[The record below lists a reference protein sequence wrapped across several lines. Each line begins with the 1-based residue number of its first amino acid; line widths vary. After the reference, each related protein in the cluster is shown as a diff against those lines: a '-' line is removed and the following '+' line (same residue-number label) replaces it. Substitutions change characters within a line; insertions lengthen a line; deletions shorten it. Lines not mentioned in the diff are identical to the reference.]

1 MTELVPNK
9 LACLG
14 EILVVLQIE
23 EAILGP
29 GRLSRRVSWGLAGL
43 IWLLTQGLTRYFTPF
58 TLPAVL
64 FSTVRYGGF
73 TLLFGG
79 SVRRKL
85 LSILVFGGFLMLYGD
100 FTGLLLAA
108 LYGKD
113 FGAIWY
119 SNLAGLVYGVLSN
132 LLVFCAIRVLRRQI
146 REIDAAQRVM
156 SGSYLLVIILTS
168 VVLAELS
175 QISQQYTFLVFICV
189 GFLLAAGIYL
199 VLFVVLSRKNV
210 QARRAGE
217 AIQLEQARADALMA
231 SYQTQ
236 RKMTHEFTNH
246 LEAMRHYLEQQDV
259 QGAKD
264 YLAELSGSIMGATMV
279 VNTHNPLMDS
289 LLSRGYQ
296 SAAEKNL
303 QMSFDLCDLRY
314 FPLQDTELVTVMC
327 NLLDNAIRAA
337 ENGQFSTAP
346 HISVRIRQSEE
357 EFVVSV
363 RNQTARP
370 LEWNGTG
377 LPPSTK
383 QEPGH
388 GIGLGNVCAVIE
400 RHQGEHTI
408 SCRDGWFC
416 FTFALPYSSS

>member
-1 MTELVPNK
+1 MLDIFPNE

-14 EILVVLQIE
+14 EFLAVLQIE
-23 EAILGP
+23 DAFLGP
-29 GRLSRRVSWGLAGL
+29 GRLPRKASWGVAGAV
-43 IWLLTQGLTRYFTPF
+43 WLLTQGLTRYFTPF
-58 TLPAVL
+58 TLSAVL

-79 SVRRKL
+79 TIRRKL
-85 LSILVFGGFLMLYGD
+85 LSILIFGGFLMLYGD

-113 FGAIWY
+113 FGAIWH
-119 SNLAGLVYGVLSN
+119 SGLAGLVYGVLSN

-146 REIDAAQRVM
+146 RELDAAQKMM
-156 SGSYLLVIILTS
+156 SGPYLIVIVVTS

-175 QISQQYTFLVFICV
+175 QVSRQYAFLAFICV

-210 QARRAGE
+210 QAQRARE
-217 AIQLEQARADALMA
+217 AAQLEQARADALMA

-246 LEAMRHYLEQQDV
+246 LDVMSSYLDRQDI

-264 YLAELSGSIMGATMV
+264 YLARLSDHVLDSTLV

-289 LLSRGYQ
+289 LLSREYH
-296 SAAEKNL
+296 AAGEKNV
-303 QMSFDLCDLRY
+303 QMSFDLCDLRS
-314 FPLQDTELVTVMC
+314 FPLQDVELATVMC
-327 NLLDNAIRAA
+327 NLLDNAICAA
-337 ENGQFSTAP
+337 EGADPPQVM
-346 HISVRIRQSEE
+346 VRIRRSEQ

-363 RNQTARP
+363 RNRMARP
-370 LEWNGTG
+370 LEWNGKG

-383 QEPGH
+383 GEPGH
-388 GIGLGNVCAVIE
+388 GVGLSNVFTVVE
-400 RHQGEHTI
+400 RHWGEHTI
-408 SCRDGWFC
+408 SCREGWFC
-416 FTFALPYSSS
+416 VTFALPHSSS

>member
-1 MTELVPNK
+1 MVDEFPNF

-14 EILVVLQIE
+14 EFLAVLQIE
-23 EAILGP
+23 DAVLGP
-29 GRLSRRVSWGLAGL
+29 GRLPRKAAWGVAVAY
-43 IWLLTQGLTRYFTPF
+43 WLLTLGLTRYFAPF
-58 TLPAVL
+58 SLVGIL
-64 FSTVRYGGF
+64 FHMVQYGIC

-79 SVRRKL
+79 TIRRKL
-85 LSILVFGGFLMLYGD
+85 FTMMVFGGLLILYGD
-100 FTGLLLAA
+100 FMGLTLAI
-108 LYGKD
+108 LFKKD
-113 FGAIWY
+113 FAEIWY
-119 SNLAGLVYGVLSN
+119 SNLGGIFYGVMSS
-132 LLVFCAIRVLRRQI
+132 LLAFLLIRLMRRQI

-156 SGSYLLVIILTS
+156 SGSYLIVIILTS

-327 NLLDNAIRAA
+327 NLLDNAIQAA
-337 ENGQFSTAP
+337 ENGRFSTPPIFRCGSASQKKNLWSRCGTRWP
-346 HISVRIRQSEE
+346 
-357 EFVVSV
+357 
-363 RNQTARP
+363 AR
-370 LEWNGTG
+370 WNGTG
-377 LPPSTK
+377 PACPPAQSRSR
-383 QEPGH
+383 
-388 GIGLGNVCAVIE
+388 AM
-400 RHQGEHTI
+400 
-408 SCRDGWFC
+408 
-416 FTFALPYSSS
+416 ALALAMCVP